1 MQKRNTMNK
10 ERLTSIFDKY
20 HPNTPMTEGEN
31 MFTIRLMFSTDEN
44 LRKDINE
51 IDKESEIYKYF
62 EPLINGFQMQV
73 FLKRL
78 EHLAKMKISL
88 GAFLITAIHLESAG
102 SAVMYAY
109 YMFHKLPKNCFIG
122 IEEVGTK
129 LFPWGFFSEE
139 QLKAMWSE
147 QKVKLE
153 DSLDECTCYCAPDNL
168 LDYKEFWE
176 KE

>member
-1 MQKRNTMNK
+1 MQKRNVMNK
-10 ERLTSIFDKY
+10 ERLTSIFDKNR
-20 HPNTPMTEGEN
+20 PNTPMTVSEN

-44 LRKDINE
+44 LRKDVNE
-51 IDKESEIYKYF
+51 VDKESEIYKYF
-62 EPLINGFQMQV
+62 KQLIDAFQMQV

-88 GAFLITAIHLESAG
+88 GAFLIIAIHLESAG

-109 YMFHKLPKNCFIG
+109 YIFHKLPKNCFIG
-122 IEEVGTK
+122 VEEVDSK

-139 QLKAMWSE
+139 QLKAMWDE
-147 QKVKLE
+147 QKVKPN
-153 DSLDECTCYCAPDNL
+153 DGLDECTCYGAPDNL
-168 LDYKEFWE
+168 LDYVEFWE